1 MPLEVPTK
9 NDVRSSYRHNT
20 QKSLPLTTK
29 KNQEEK
35 EILSLKRIKTTRMC
49 GIIVLRKESKIK
61 KKSSIDA
68 P

>member
-1 MPLEVPTK
+1 MPREVPTK
-9 NDVRSSYRHNT
+9 NDVRSSYRYNT